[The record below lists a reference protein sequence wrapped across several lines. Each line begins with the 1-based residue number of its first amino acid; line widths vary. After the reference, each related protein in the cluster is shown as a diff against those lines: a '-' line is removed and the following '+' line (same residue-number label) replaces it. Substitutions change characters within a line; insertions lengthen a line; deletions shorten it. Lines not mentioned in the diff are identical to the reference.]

1 MMKCSEWST
10 KMAKIAL
17 NVRHGAMSY
26 LKQQYKVFVVV
37 FLVLVILFSI
47 MSYVF
52 GVQSEWV
59 PIAFLTG
66 GFFWIIWFLGME
78 TATFA
83 SARTANAGG
92 AWNNAKKYV

>member
-1 MMKCSEWST
+1 
-10 KMAKIAL
+10 
-17 NVRHGAMSY
+17 
-26 LKQQYKVFVVV
+26 
-37 FLVLVILFSI
+37 